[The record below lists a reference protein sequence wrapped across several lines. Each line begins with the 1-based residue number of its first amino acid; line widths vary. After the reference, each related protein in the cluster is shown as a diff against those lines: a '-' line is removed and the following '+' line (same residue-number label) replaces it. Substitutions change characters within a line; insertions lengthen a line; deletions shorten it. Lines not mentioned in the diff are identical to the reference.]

1 MLVIGLITADNFCGA
16 GWLGTAVD
24 MVSLTRFDLVAAGS
38 MCAGAPWPTFASVY
52 DGFNAKIVAKVPF
65 QPFWAPPK

>member
-1 MLVIGLITADNFCGA
+1 MARYYCGL
-16 GWLGTAVD
+16 
-24 MVSLTRFDLVAAGS
+24 VSLTRFDLVAAGS

-52 DGFNAKIVAKVPF
+52 DDFNVEIVAKVPF